1 MATIQEISQ
10 GSNYQGNAALGGF
23 APKAIDIDN
32 KPLQTLAAYT
42 VMFNKNQYD
51 QRQKDTDEKIKE
63 LATLSQ
69 YNILGAR
76 GKDKEEAINTYE
88 KLQEAMR
95 EFAMMG
101 VPKSPQ
107 QKLQQELEVKT
118 KTKETIDKINSLNA
132 RGIAYD
138 KRLNDIKIN
147 YSDPKIREIKTKQLE
162 DEFNSTDW
170 QTPIGS
176 EEKFTA
182 ILPTIG
188 AASTRSSTSNKTV
201 GNQIVQQRLDI
212 FVPSDN
218 MNQSSVEAL
227 GFDRLS
233 ILPPNATEAEKRN
246 FELQQASGG
255 QAKILNEA
263 TALFNKAISD
273 DKYKVNGVIDYN
285 LIIQDNPM
293 LGSFIKGIDAYNAY
307 ADELTADINNGVF
320 KTTLGKEI
328 PLGGVIEL
336 KDVFK
341 IDKNKKLETK
351 DLIFIE
357 KFLSAPPKKEVEE
370 KIIETNEQLSKDDN
384 AREWFNARTSR
395 INANKPSGS
404 SGGGGD
410 TPSYIKDPA
419 ILMKKHMEN
428 VLNKFKGDPTALAG
442 GNFAVNV
449 SSVDSSTKKALGIE
463 ATDNNKVV
471 IYYKNGSI
479 RVADGQ
485 VMKNR
490 KIMNNNAEVDLNTS
504 SKLYTLGDLKTGYIS
519 VVKAGTPEAS
529 QTEGFQ
535 KSAEA
540 YFDAELGTN
549 NMQLLYDEAYKEI
562 VDGVAPATTTPAKTP
577 APATGKGAIK
587 GFDAQGN
594 PIYK

>member
-118 KTKETIDKINSLNA
+118 KTKQTIDKINSLNA

-188 AASTRSSTSNKTV
+188 AASTRSSTANKNV
-201 GNQIVQQRLDI
+201 GNQIVQQKLDI

-255 QAKILNEA
+255 KAKILNEA
-263 TALFNKAISD
+263 TALFNKALSD
-273 DKYKVNGVIDYN
+273 DKYKVNGVIDYK
-285 LIIQDNPM
+285 LIIQDNPL
-293 LGSFIKGIDAYNAY
+293 LGAFINGIDEYNAY
-307 ADELTADINNGVF
+307 ADELTTDINNGVF
-320 KTTLGKEI
+320 KTKLGKEI

-336 KDVFK
+336 KDIFK

-357 KFLSAPPKKEVEE
+357 KFLSAPPKKEIEE
-370 KIIETNEQLSKDDN
+370 KIIETNEAISKQ
-384 AREWFNARTSR
+384 
-395 INANKPSGS
+395 NANTASRNATVNEKQFEFDKGKWNTSQVGAEN
-404 SGGGGD
+404 
-410 TPSYIKDPA
+410 IKNGAWTLAESIYSDLTKLADANGVISPD
-419 ILMKKHMEN
+419 N
-428 VLNKFKGDPTALAG
+428 VRKLNNEQRKY
-442 GNFAVNV
+442 
-449 SSVDSSTKKALGIE
+449 LGIE
-463 ATDNNKVV
+463 SGTTVGIFNPLELPETSAIQLT
-471 IYYKNGSI
+471 NGEV
-479 RVADGQ
+479 RVL
-485 VMKNR
+485 
-490 KIMNNNAEVDLNTS
+490 NNAKKLEDGRYSGKFDNTKSTNIRNIATNRLNEELRNSGSKEINTYMGIDVSGSNTS
-504 SKLYTLGDLKTGYIS
+504 NTSGGSTSQSGGQQTITVSGKKLIL
-519 VVKAGTPEAS
+519 P
-529 QTEGFQ
+529 
-535 KSAEA
+535 
-540 YFDAELGTN
+540 N
-549 NMQLLYDEAYKEI
+549 
-562 VDGVAPATTTPAKTP
+562 
-577 APATGKGAIK
+577 
-587 GFDAQGN
+587 
-594 PIYK
+594 